1 MEGVIMSGGMK
12 KAPECFTE
20 LDHFTID
27 EGSVRCLNYKF
38 CMQNRVVVLD
48 VFDPDGQE
56 PVTIGMLDP
65 EEARLVNQ
73 VEKILC
79 RPVKPVRLNEYEIKK
94 AIDIGYAKHEAHH
107 EKLKLA
113 LQPIQKISFD
123 PDLSV
128 AQQIDEILGR
138 AISLNASDV
147 HIECYED
154 DVDVRFRIDGILH
167 QANTPIHKDNVAN
180 VISRLKIL
188 SSLDISER
196 RAAQDG
202 RVYATFEADTEVR
215 PIDFRLS
222 VLPGPFGEDA
232 VLRILDSE
240 KPKIGLEKLGF
251 SGHVLRQ
258 FREMIKNPEGMILVT
273 GPTGCGKTT
282 TLYSGLQE
290 VNSDKVKILTVEDP
304 IEYMIPKINQKQVGP
319 RMNFADYARSFL
331 RQDPDIMM
339 IGEIRDEETADVALR
354 AAQTGHLV
362 LGTLHTNDSIGT
374 VSRLKVLGLNTALI
388 ADSLLCALSQRLVRR
403 VCKKCRTKMKPH
415 GFAKMIFKR
424 RGHKFKSYMGKGC
437 EKCHRTG
444 YRGRIGIYE
453 FFVNTQEIAD
463 MISADVLGHKI
474 RLFAKQRGMW
484 SLFDDALNKIKAGI
498 TTFPEL
504 QRSVPYQ
511 IINEPMAEFFKKKK

>member
-1 MEGVIMSGGMK
+1 MPGDMNKE
-12 KAPECFTE
+12 PECFTE
-20 LDHFTID
+20 LDHFAID
-27 EGSVRCLNYKF
+27 EGSVRLLNYKF
-38 CMQNRVVVLD
+38 CMQNCVVVLD
-48 VFDPDGQE
+48 VVDPDGQDS
-56 PVTIGMLDP
+56 VTIGVLDP
-65 EEARLVNQ
+65 EEAKLVDQ
-73 VEKILC
+73 IEKILS
-79 RPVKPVRLNEYEIKK
+79 RPIKPVRLSEYEIKK
-94 AIDIGYAKHEAHH
+94 AIKIGYAKYETHH

-128 AQQIDEILGR
+128 AHQIDEILGR
-138 AISLNASDV
+138 AISLKASDV

-167 QANTPIHKDNVAN
+167 QVNTPIQKDNVAS
-180 VISRLKIL
+180 VVSRLKIL
-188 SSLDISER
+188 SDLDISEK

-202 RVYATFEADTEVR
+202 RVCATFEIGKEVR

-240 KPKIGLEKLGF
+240 KPAIGLDELG
-251 SGHVLRQ
+251 LPKYILTQ

-273 GPTGCGKTT
+273 GPTGSGKTT

-290 VNSDKVKILTVEDP
+290 VKSVKVKILTVEDP
-304 IEYMIPKINQKQVGP
+304 IEYIIPKVNQKQVGP

-362 LGTLHTNDSIGT
+362 LGTLHTNDSVGT
-374 VSRLKVLGLNTALI
+374 ISRLKVLGLNASLI

-403 VCKKCRTKMKPH
+403 ICNKCKTKTEPDNL
-415 GFAKMIFKR
+415 AKATFKR
-424 RGHKFKSYMGKGC
+424 LGHSFRLFNGEGC
-437 EKCHRTG
+437 EECHRTG
-444 YRGRIGIYE
+444 YRGRVGIYE
-453 FFVNTQEIAD
+453 FFFNSQEIAD

-474 RLFAKQRGMW
+474 RQFAKARGMR

-498 TTFPEL
+498 TTFSEL
-504 QRSVPYQ
+504 QRTVPYE
-511 IINEPMAEFFKKKK
+511 IINEPMVRLPKRG